1 MTFRLY
7 TIINMQNAV
16 LYVIAER
23 FRIPK
28 IGHKQAAMKV
38 LSREFSLS
46 EDDIIKE
53 GLRIFLERKLREI
66 KSEIFRIAGKYKIKT
81 IEEFDQLYKT
91 GQVEEKDSWNDY
103 QKLDHLEFKKEEI
116 ERLLQAAK

>member
-1 MTFRLY
+1 
-7 TIINMQNAV
+7 MQTETTKT
-16 LYVIAER
+16 LE
-23 FRIPK
+23 
-28 IGHKQAAMKV
+28 V

-116 ERLLQAAK
+116 ERLLQASK